1 MEPRLS
7 DREACSPGHQQEI
20 QARGSEGGSG
30 EGTAEESPQ
39 RGAWRMK
46 RITSGLPTT
55 RKVADQLTQ
64 SRFSGPGQPLV
75 RGPPHG

>member
-30 EGTAEESPQ
+30 EGAAEESPPAG
-39 RGAWRMK
+39 R
-46 RITSGLPTT
+46 
-55 RKVADQLTQ
+55 VADETDYF
-64 SRFSGPGQPLV
+64 RFADHPEGGQASQYKGV
-75 RGPPHG
+75 VCGHGTDQ